1 MNLRTTIAML
11 CCAWAGVMSV
21 CAQQDL
27 QSSTYAFSPLAFNPA
42 YAGSRGTL
50 NVHAVNRAQW
60 LGFEGAP
67 RTQILSVNA
76 PVLRRNLGVGLSMA
90 SDRSGARSQ
99 STGLLH
105 VAYHL
110 PLNETLRLS
119 MGLAGG
125 TVSNGYDFSDLRA
138 EDPGDAVYADQYR
151 DRALNFG
158 AGAYVWSEA
167 WYVGLS
173 MPHLVRQPLAFE
185 DPTSPVLQR
194 HLYLSG
200 GYAVE
205 KGPVLSY
212 RFTGLFKMTSNAPAT
227 MDWTA
232 TAWAFDLVGVGAMY
246 RMNESIGFHA
256 AYQLAPEVQVI
267 YAVDLPFNRMRTGTF
282 GSHEVA
288 LLFDLSKRRLAFESP
303 RYF

>member
-1 MNLRTTIAML
+1 M
-11 CCAWAGVMSV
+11 
-21 CAQQDL
+21 
-27 QSSTYAFSPLAFNPA
+27 
-42 YAGSRGTL
+42 
-50 NVHAVNRAQW
+50 NRAQW